1 MYIPPFRLR
10 LFTTLLFFPLD
21 KACLRPSFL
30 SCIYCFKF
38 FFHPLP
44 NRQEQDLFNKIFTT
58 LAGFIQLRRT
68 LANNQHDPETL
79 RTVIFRSL
87 FSSVRIDSYYQSI
100 LFSSP

>member
-44 NRQEQDLFNKIFTT
+44 NRQEQDLLNKIFTT

-68 LANNQHDPETL
+68 YQTTNTIPKL
-79 RTVIFRSL
+79 IFRSL
-87 FSSVRIDSYYQSI
+87 FSSVRIDSYYLSI
-100 LFSSP
+100 LCSSP